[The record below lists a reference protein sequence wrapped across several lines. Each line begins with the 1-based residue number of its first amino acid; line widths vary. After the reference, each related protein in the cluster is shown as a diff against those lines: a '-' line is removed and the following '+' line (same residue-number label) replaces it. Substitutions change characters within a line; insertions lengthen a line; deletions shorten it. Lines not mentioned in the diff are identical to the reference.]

1 MSSHSSRHSLWSAL
15 ALSGLLAIAS
25 IGSRTLGA
33 QDKGASSN
41 PPTTTAPT
49 AHDDKAPDG
58 TVKLRIV
65 VTNPRGTPVSNA
77 SVYVRY
83 YKDGGLMRKDQ
94 LAELDLKTGQDGLAK
109 VPGVPQGKIQIQVIA
124 TGWHTFGEWYDIE
137 KDEQTVSI
145 QLQEPPHWY

>member
-1 MSSHSSRHSLWSAL
+1 MTSRSFRYAARRAL
-15 ALSGLLAIAS
+15 AVAGILPVMLLSTRS
-25 IGSRTLGA
+25 VGA
-33 QDKGASSN
+33 QGDKPSN

-49 AHDDKAPDG
+49 DHDDKAPQG
-58 TVKLRIV
+58 TVKLKIV

-77 SVYVRY
+77 SVYVRF
-83 YKDGGLMRKDQ
+83 YKDGGLMHKDQ
-94 LAELDLKTGQDGLAK
+94 LAELDLKTGQDGAAK

-124 TGWHTFGEWYDIE
+124 TGWHTFGEWFDIQ

>member
-1 MSSHSSRHSLWSAL
+1 MSSRASRFVTWCAFAVAVILPATL
-15 ALSGLLAIAS
+15 LSPRS
-25 IGSRTLGA
+25 IGA
-33 QDKGASSN
+33 QGDKPSN

-49 AHDDKAPDG
+49 DHDDNAPQG
-58 TVKLRIV
+58 TVKLKIV

-77 SVYVRY
+77 SVYVRF

-94 LAELDLKTGQDGLAK
+94 LAELDLKTGQDGAAK

-124 TGWHTFGEWYDIE
+124 TGWHTFGEWFDIQ